1 MAGSCVG
8 ESDGLT
14 FWVAEQKDYD
24 DVMSISVQIYGGNDY
39 LPHRYADW
47 MTEPDRVVILGRR
60 DGKLVALV
68 SGLIVDEGCTVVVE
82 GLRVCP
88 SERGRGVAGVI
99 QRFADQYIQ
108 QLYPS
113 VRTKRQTK
121 IDEPS
126 AGPTQTLS
134 KFTELGR
141 RAGLSIIGD
150 ADSFEGFISHLRNKL
165 HSTTGSEPGVSVPQM
180 FLIEDEQHLKNILL
194 DPELPSRVELPGG
207 AIIQDWQVL
216 QPIEGN
222 LEILARRNLTWLADK
237 PERPAFLSFY
247 TPPYPIPY
255 KGGSLRFNIDMFGTD
270 LVSAKRA
277 LAGHFEKVRERR
289 EVKGRVMVH
298 VYMNKSLWEGMREF
312 CEGYTGVTRC
322 REYWE
327 QLFLERGM

>member
-1 MAGSCVG
+1 
-8 ESDGLT
+8 
-14 FWVAEQKDYD
+14 
-24 DVMSISVQIYGGNDY
+24 
-39 LPHRYADW
+39 
-47 MTEPDRVVILGRR
+47 
-60 DGKLVALV
+60 
-68 SGLIVDEGCTVVVE
+68 
-82 GLRVCP
+82 
-88 SERGRGVAGVI
+88 
-99 QRFADQYIQ
+99 
-108 QLYPS
+108 
-113 VRTKRQTK
+113 
-121 IDEPS
+121 
-126 AGPTQTLS
+126 
-134 KFTELGR
+134 
-141 RAGLSIIGD
+141 
-150 ADSFEGFISHLRNKL
+150 
-165 HSTTGSEPGVSVPQM
+165 M